1 MRGNGPRRPAAARF
15 AIPLAAALAVSA
27 AAGCA
32 APSSVDP
39 GVGGVLR
46 VGSALALTGDLAE
59 GVLTEQGY
67 QFCVDTVNARGGVQV
82 GGRRLTL
89 SISYADDQSSPVTSA
104 RLVREFSDEGIK
116 LILGPYGSA
125 ATAADAAVAQSA
137 GQVMIASAGADDT
150 IFSHGYTQVFGV
162 QSPASSYASAI
173 IDAVVSEARPGPK
186 TLAVV
191 SADDNFSQVV
201 ARFAVEDG
209 QLLGLSVF
217 PLITF
222 PASSTDLTSVVTRLR
237 AEHPDLVIESGHLV
251 EGIALVVAAA
261 QYRLRPQGIGET
273 VAPTDPTFTRSLGA
287 LAEGVIGSAQWVPG
301 QSGQDEYFGTAADYA
316 RDFRAKFG
324 YTPEYH
330 AAEASAACLALVLA
344 VEHAG
349 STNPVAVAA
358 ALRTL
363 GAPSFFGTLQFAA
376 DGQDT
381 THPMSVIQIQHGHP
395 VTIWPEAL
403 AQAPLRWPMAPP

>member
-1 MRGNGPRRPAAARF
+1 MCGNGPRRPAIARF
-15 AIPLAAALAVSA
+15 AIPLAAALAVST

-32 APSSVDP
+32 APSSADP
-39 GVGGVLR
+39 GAGGVLR

-67 QFCVDTVNARGGVQV
+67 QFCADTVNAHGGVQV

-137 GQVMIASAGADDT
+137 GQVMVASAGADDN

-162 QSPASSYASAI
+162 QSPASDYAAAI

-186 TLAVV
+186 TVAVV
-191 SADDNFSQVV
+191 SADDDFSQVV
-201 ARFAVEDG
+201 ARFAVEDAS
-209 QLLGLSVF
+209 LLGLKVF

-222 PASSTDLTSVVTRLR
+222 PASSTDLTSVVTRLQ

-251 EGIALVVAAA
+251 EGVALVVAAA
-261 QYRLRPQGIGET
+261 QYRLRPEGIGET
-273 VAPTDPTFTRSLGA
+273 VAPTDPTFTKSLGA
-287 LAEGVIGSAQWVPG
+287 LADGVIGPAQWVPD
-301 QSGQDEYFGTAADYA
+301 QPGQDAYFGTAADYA

-358 ALRTL
+358 ALRNL

-381 THPMSVIQIQHGHP
+381 THPMSVIQIQRGHP

-403 AQAPLRWPMAPP
+403 AQAPLRWPAAAS

>member
-1 MRGNGPRRPAAARF
+1 
-15 AIPLAAALAVSA
+15 
-27 AAGCA
+27 
-32 APSSVDP
+32 
-39 GVGGVLR
+39 
-46 VGSALALTGDLAE
+46 
-59 GVLTEQGY
+59 
-67 QFCVDTVNARGGVQV
+67 
-82 GGRRLTL
+82 
-89 SISYADDQSSPVTSA
+89 
-104 RLVREFSDEGIK
+104 
-116 LILGPYGSA
+116 
-125 ATAADAAVAQSA
+125 
-137 GQVMIASAGADDT
+137 
-150 IFSHGYTQVFGV
+150 
-162 QSPASSYASAI
+162 
-173 IDAVVSEARPGPK
+173 
-186 TLAVV
+186 
-191 SADDNFSQVV
+191 
-201 ARFAVEDG
+201 
-209 QLLGLSVF
+209 VF

-251 EGIALVVAAA
+251 EGVALVVAAA
-261 QYRLRPQGIGET
+261 QYRLRPEGIGET

-287 LAEGVIGSAQWVPG
+287 LAEGVIGSVQWVPG
-301 QSGQDEYFGTAADYA
+301 QPGQDEYFGTAADYA

-358 ALRTL
+358 ALRKL

-403 AQAPLRWPMAPP
+403 AQAPLRWPTAPP